1 MFHFI
6 TFCHTNGAKPID
18 FLRSLSFPKASF
30 WIKFSLAF
38 QTVISQ

>member
-6 TFCHTNGAKPID
+6 TFYHAYDAKPID
-18 FLRSLSFPKASF
+18 FLHSLSFPKASL

-38 QTVISQ
+38 QTVIGQ